1 MASNSGRKSGSSDR
15 STSRRRVVITAR
27 QTSRIREDTAPSKPK
42 PERRGS
48 SAQQGS
54 RAHKPAAVRV
64 ANAKRLER
72 ERRISVQRRTFRLR
86 VALMLLAVVAV
97 AGSGV
102 AVYRSS
108 LFTIETVEI
117 VGASRLPRGEVLDM
131 IALPDDATLLRY
143 PAARIAESIGSSPW
157 VAQVT
162 VSRNYPDTLRVRIVE
177 REPVALADTGAAS
190 FWLVDSSGFVIA
202 EQTPDT
208 TSTLMVVR
216 DLEGLELSAGFP
228 SDSAALENA
237 IRVWRGIG
245 PELRARTRAIS
256 APSVDKTALLTT
268 DDIEIFIG
276 SADDLDKKDRVIRR
290 ILAEQAGKVVYVN
303 VRTVDRPTWR
313 GLDSP

>member
-1 MASNSGRKSGSSDR
+1 
-15 STSRRRVVITAR
+15 
-27 QTSRIREDTAPSKPK
+27 
-42 PERRGS
+42 
-48 SAQQGS
+48 
-54 RAHKPAAVRV
+54 
-64 ANAKRLER
+64 
-72 ERRISVQRRTFRLR
+72 
-86 VALMLLAVVAV
+86 MLLAVVAV